1 MAGVSSIYSLSG
13 CLSRVTP
20 SLCRNIAGVSHQKW
34 LCAAASMKQHQSSA
48 EPGSSSRASEN
59 DSATDTSAEQA
70 PDPQAEL
77 NKQIEILSS
86 DVANYK
92 DKYQRALAERENVRT
107 RLEKQVSD
115 AKLYGIQGF
124 CKDLLE
130 VSDVF
135 RKALE
140 SVPEEELKSSTNG
153 HLKTLYDGLS
163 MTETQML
170 TVFKRHGLV
179 RVPLEP
185 GQPFDPSWQE
195 AMFEVASDGSH
206 KAGSVAHV
214 LRPGWKLHD
223 RCIRSAQVGVI
234 KEY

>member
-1 MAGVSSIYSLSG
+1 
-13 CLSRVTP
+13 
-20 SLCRNIAGVSHQKW
+20 
-34 LCAAASMKQHQSSA
+34 MKQHQSSA

-92 DKYQRALAERENVRT
+92 LQCERRELIFTLRTQDKYQRALAERENVRT